1 MVGAPVV
8 EPVRDPSR
16 FDLPRVRV
24 PREDLER
31 QTVVDDPADLHAR
44 AVGQAHAG
52 VVVETPEH
60 YAYLLADLVD
70 EDERSEEHTSEL
82 QSPMY
87 LVCRLLLEKKKTTTT
102 LSTAL
107 FDKRYF

>member
-24 PREDLER
+24 PREGLER
-31 QTVVDDPADLHAR
+31 QTVVDDPADLHTR

-52 VVVETPEH
+52 VVVETLVYYSFLLVYIVDDDVDGARTLVGLGKIAERLRHELRMGPEIR
-60 YAYLLADLVD
+60 V
-70 EDERSEEHTSEL
+70 
-82 QSPMY
+82 
-87 LVCRLLLEKKKTTTT
+87 
-102 LSTAL
+102 
-107 FDKRYF
+107 

>member
-70 EDERSEEHTSEL
+70 EDEDGARARDGRGEL
-82 QSPMY
+82 AE
-87 LVCRLLLEKKKTTTT
+87 RLRHETRLEDRK
-102 LSTAL
+102 STRL
-107 FDKRYF
+107 NSSHI